1 MACEAD
7 LHTIA
12 FLQQSRCGSRG
23 ESQLIGQDGSFASFC
38 YEQIQTRLVSPT
50 SAGKWSQGSKKKPSA
65 QFSRSNLESIY
76 HRRLELL
83 WYYLRTIV
91 DSAIHDKAARRP
103 ERDTRAATIDL
114 IVNVNSTGSCR

>member
-50 SAGKWSQGSKKKPSA
+50 SAGKCSQGSKKKPSA
-65 QFSRSNLESIY
+65 QFSRSNLEPIS
-76 HRRLELL
+76 HRRLELP
-83 WYYLRTIV
+83 WYYFRTIL
-91 DSAIHDKAARRP
+91 DPAIPDNAAGRP
-103 ERDTRAATIDL
+103 APTTLPA
-114 IVNVNSTGSCR
+114 

>member
-50 SAGKWSQGSKKKPSA
+50 LAGRWSQGSKKNPSA

-76 HRRLELL
+76 PQRQDLL
-83 WYYLRTIV
+83 WNNLRTIV
-91 DSAIHDKAARRP
+91 DSSTHDIAPRLP
-103 ERDTRAATIDL
+103 ER
-114 IVNVNSTGSCR
+114 